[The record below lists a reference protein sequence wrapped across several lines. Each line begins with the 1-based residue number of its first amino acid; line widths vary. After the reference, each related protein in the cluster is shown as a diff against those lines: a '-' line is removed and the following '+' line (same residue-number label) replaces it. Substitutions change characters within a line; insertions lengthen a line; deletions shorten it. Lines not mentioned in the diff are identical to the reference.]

1 MTDCEGDATSNNN
14 APSFFTTSD
23 LLRTLNDAIKVPSQ
37 EVTLDGDD
45 GNKCHNDSQCSS
57 SQSSTTPRYSS
68 SSRSSPSSSC
78 FELQTRLPDG
88 STRRATE
95 SDLAAADLQAKLQQ
109 AAKQV
114 ASLQRD
120 QERFAWA
127 EHQRQAVG
135 NPLYQAKQYQS
146 AMDIYLTCLLSK
158 PSEET
163 SSCRHLKEFQTRV
176 YLPVLNN
183 LAQCTLQ
190 LGQYRKAEQF
200 CSMGIHDD
208 AMKDDGET
216 RNLAT
221 ANKDENHDG
230 ILQHRQQYA
239 KLYYRRGKAR
249 RLQGHYTT
257 SRQDLECAMQMLK
270 PQETDIALHNDDDDT
285 MNSESD
291 QQQRLA
297 IQREMVA
304 LQKSI
309 QQAKQHRQQ
318 QQVAMQRLLTTTST
332 TAKAA
337 KFKNTATF
345 KNKAECV
352 PPCMPSKRRA
362 FSNLRAPD
370 NATVPFRKEND
381 TAVKTT
387 RTFKDDDRDSVFMM
401 LCSRPWFAVAV
412 AVAAVTFAAGHFFFS
427 W

>member
-1 MTDCEGDATSNNN
+1 MTGVDATSNNN

-23 LLRTLNDAIKVPSQ
+23 LLRTLNDAIKEPLQ
-37 EVTLDGDD
+37 EASLNGDD
-45 GNKCHNDSQCSS
+45 GNKCHNDSKCSS
-57 SQSSTTPRYSS
+57 LSSSPSSSTTAPFS

-78 FELQTRLPDG
+78 FELQTRLPNG

-114 ASLQRD
+114 ASLQTD

-163 SSCRHLKEFQTRV
+163 SCHHLKEFQTRV

-208 AMKDDGET
+208 AMKDDGQT

-221 ANKDENHDG
+221 ANKDENHDTH
-230 ILQHRQQYA
+230 IPLQQYA

-257 SRQDLECAMQMLK
+257 ARQDLECAMRLLK
-270 PQETDIALHNDDDDT
+270 SKETDGALHNDDDDT

-291 QQQRLA
+291 QQEQRA

-318 QQVAMQRLLTTTST
+318 QQAAMQRLLTTTT
-332 TAKAA
+332 DKAA
-337 KFKNTATF
+337 TIN
-345 KNKAECV
+345 NKAECV
-352 PPCMPSKRRA
+352 SPSMSSKRRA
-362 FSNLRAPD
+362 FSNLRVPD
-370 NATVPFRKEND
+370 NAAFTFQKKKVK
-381 TAVKTT
+381 AVKTT
-387 RTFKDDDRDSVFMM
+387 RMFKDDHRDAVFMM
-401 LCSRPWFAVAV
+401 LCSRPWLAVAV
-412 AVAAVTFAAGHFFFS
+412 AVAAVTYAAGHFFHSAADFGS
-427 W
+427 S